1 MAWAKLLGIIAASTL
16 ALTLAVPAYAQEGEV
31 EPEPEPGMEEA
42 AAEGEAEGEAAAEA
56 EGEALP
62 DPLGFRWMTISYN
75 TAADADDYLVM
86 SGNGWLVNGEIA
98 ASGSYNHYAGTEE
111 DICLSPKE
119 LLGYGIWNTTG
130 YGKVELIGEFGAF
143 AGGTIVIDGKLKP
156 KEIKDADA
164 LPALLTLN
172 ASIESGGI
180 VTVEPE
186 GALVQLAGGQT
197 FAPVTVASETCGLMV
212 GGGQVEFVIY
222 ESRPGF
228 VADEEAAA
236 AAGLAT
242 EGEKEGEK
250 EGEGGSGG
258 GGEGGSGGG
267 GEGGSGGGG
276 EGGSGGGGGNKS
288 GGGNAGSVD
297 QAEKQAREAAKNAE
311 NKVDQ
316 KEQQIREQI
325 R

>member
-1 MAWAKLLGIIAASTL
+1 MTAPRDKAWAKLLGIIAASTL
-16 ALTLAVPAYAQEGEV
+16 ALTLAVPAYAQEV

-42 AAEGEAEGEAAAEA
+42 AAEGEAEGEAAAEG

-62 DPLGFRWMTISYN
+62 DPLGFRWMTISHN

-86 SGNGWLVNGEIA
+86 SGNGWLVDGEIA

-172 ASIESGGI
+172 ASIESGGV

-197 FAPVTVASETCGLMV
+197 FAPVTVASETCGNMV

-228 VADEEAAA
+228 VVDEEAAK

-242 EGEKEGEK
+242 EGEKE
-250 EGEGGSGG
+250 
-258 GGEGGSGGG
+258 
-267 GEGGSGGGG
+267 G

-297 QAEKQAREAAKNAE
+297 QAEQQARESADAAEEKAE
-311 NKVDQ
+311 EKADQ
-316 KEQQIREQI
+316 VEQQLR
-325 R
+325 

>member
-1 MAWAKLLGIIAASTL
+1 MGHQKGCDHMTTPRDTAWARLLGIIAALTL
-16 ALTLAVPAYAQEGEV
+16 ALTVAVPAYAQEGEV

-42 AAEGEAEGEAAAEA
+42 AAGEGEAEGEAAAEG
-56 EGEALP
+56 EGEGEGEPLP

-86 SGNGWLVNGEIA
+86 SGNGWLVDGEIA
-98 ASGSYNHYAGTEE
+98 ASGSYNHYAGAEE
-111 DICLSPKE
+111 DICLVPKE
-119 LLGYGIWNTTG
+119 LLGYGIWKTTG

-143 AGGTIVIDGKLKP
+143 AGGTIEIDGKLKP

-172 ASIESGGI
+172 ASLQSGA
-180 VTVEPE
+180 VMTVEPE

-197 FAPVTVASETCGLMV
+197 FAPISVPSDCGIER
-212 GGGQVEFVIY
+212 GGGEVEFVIY

-228 VADEEAAA
+228 VVDEEAAA

-242 EGEKEGEK
+242 EAEKEGQ
-250 EGEGGSGG
+250 
-258 GGEGGSGGG
+258 
-267 GEGGSGGGG
+267 
-276 EGGSGGGGGNKS
+276 GGGGNKS

-297 QAEKQAREAAKNAE
+297 QAEQNARQAADAAE
-311 NKVDQ
+311 NKAEAKADEV
-316 KEQQIREQI
+316 EQQLR
-325 R
+325 